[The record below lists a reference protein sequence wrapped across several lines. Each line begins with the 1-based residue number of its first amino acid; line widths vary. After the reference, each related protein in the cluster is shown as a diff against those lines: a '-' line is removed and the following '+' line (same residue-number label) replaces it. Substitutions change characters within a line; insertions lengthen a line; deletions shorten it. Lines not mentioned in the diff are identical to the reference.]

1 MRICRS
7 LVAVYALMVFAM
19 ACRAGEAPLAVTGAT
34 TVSVL
39 EARYLYEQGAIFV
52 DVRSREDW
60 QAGHIRGAV
69 HLDFRNDF
77 QLLQSITSIKADTPL
92 VLYCESR
99 HCLRSAYASLV
110 SVLWGYRQVYYFR
123 DGYFAWML
131 EDYPLTFESVA
142 RAPD

>member
-1 MRICRS
+1 MCA
-7 LVAVYALMVFAM
+7 VASAD
-19 ACRAGEAPLAVTGAT
+19 EAPLAVTGAT
-34 TVSVL
+34 TITVPQ
-39 EARYLYEQGAIFV
+39 ARYLYERGAVFV

-60 QAGHIRGAV
+60 QAGHIRGAL

-77 QLLQSITSIKADTPL
+77 DLLQSITSIKADTPL

-110 SVLWGYRQVYYFR
+110 SVLWGYQHVYYFR

-131 EDYPLTFESVA
+131 QDYPMTFRTVA
-142 RAPD
+142 GTLN